1 MRGAGCSNATLGIE
15 QAETHREE
23 TLSGMERAPGLNPAV
38 PSSARIYDY
47 MLGGKDNYEVDRQV
61 AHRMLAIAPD
71 TKTLAWFIR
80 QFLVR
85 AVESAADAG
94 IKQFIDL
101 GAGIPTSPNV
111 HEVAR
116 AIEPSARVVYIDN
129 DPVVRAHC
137 DALLANSPGLSVM
150 QADIRRPHEII
161 DRLRAE
167 SRIDFDEP
175 IAVLMIG
182 VLHYV
187 MDEEK
192 PADILAA
199 FRDAMAPGSYLA
211 ITHGSSET
219 NPDFI
224 SQSQSD
230 TENTPSQVRYRSAAE
245 IEALMAGFE
254 LIPPGV
260 APAQQFLRTD
270 LPATRLVIYGGLGR
284 KSAG

>member
-1 MRGAGCSNATLGIE
+1 MD
-15 QAETHREE
+15 
-23 TLSGMERAPGLNPAV
+23 RAPGLNPTV

-71 TKTLAWFIR
+71 TRTLAWFIR

-85 AVESAADAG
+85 AVELAADAG
-94 IKQFIDL
+94 VKQFIDL

-116 AIEPSARVVYIDN
+116 EIEPSARVVYVDN

-150 QADIRRPHEII
+150 QADIRRPREII
-161 DRLRAE
+161 DRLRTE
-167 SRIDFDEP
+167 SRIDFAEP

-211 ITHGSSET
+211 MTHGSNET

-230 TENTPSQVRYRSAAE
+230 TENTPSQVRYRSAEE

-260 APAQQFLRTD
+260 APAQQFLHTD

>member
-1 MRGAGCSNATLGIE
+1 MRRAGCSNATLEIE

-23 TLSGMERAPGLNPAV
+23 TLSGMDRAPGLNPAV

-94 IKQFIDL
+94 VKQFIDL

-116 AIEPSARVVYIDN
+116 EIEPSARVVYVDN

-150 QADIRRPHEII
+150 QADIRRPREII

-167 SRIDFDEP
+167 SLIDFEEP
-175 IAVLMIG
+175 VAVLMIG

-211 ITHGSSET
+211 ITHGSNET

-230 TENTPSQVRYRSAAE
+230 TENTPSQVRYRSAEE
-245 IEALMAGFE
+245 IEALMTGFE